1 MNVKFPKIL
10 AQIRLT
16 ALAWANIMELDRQN
30 LF

>member
-10 AQIRLT
+10 ARMRLT
-16 ALAWANIMELDRQN
+16 ALAYANIMELDRQN